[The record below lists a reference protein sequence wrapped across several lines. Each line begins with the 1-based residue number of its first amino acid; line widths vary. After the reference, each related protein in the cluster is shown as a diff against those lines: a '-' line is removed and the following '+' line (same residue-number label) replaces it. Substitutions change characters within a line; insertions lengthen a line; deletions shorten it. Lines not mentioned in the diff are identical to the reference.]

1 MAERARI
8 DAQNP
13 WPWLDPFTEEASA
26 YFNGRGDDIAE
37 LLRAVLAAPACVLF
51 GKSGL
56 GKTSLL
62 LAGLFPQLRQRQ
74 LLPVLV
80 RIAPAT
86 GHLSAQLLR
95 ALAEAL
101 RAAGEAWH
109 GDVLAGLPDDEVA
122 GLWEALHDRQRRLVD
137 ARGRRWRIA
146 FVLDQF
152 EEVFTLESDEAR
164 RRHLFE
170 ELGDLIQNRVPP
182 AVVQRLRGR
191 DELLDRIDLDAQD
204 YRVLLSLR
212 EDFLPELES
221 WSDLIPRLGTN
232 RVRLLPMSQEQA
244 LQAVERTG
252 GALID
257 HEGALR
263 IVDFLGR
270 QASSGAPG
278 TRRPARHI
286 EPALLSLVCSS
297 LNAER
302 LLASVPA
309 QQLDTSD
316 LESRGTRILET
327 FYDGALAALPDAVRD
342 PAARWIESELITP
355 DGTRRPYPVDALAP
369 ALAAALRTL
378 VARRLL
384 RIETGEHGDQVE
396 LVHDRLALVAAE
408 RALATRQRSAALE
421 RMQREKD
428 AAERAAARRQ
438 RWLAA
443 VLFVIAGVAMG
454 AAWWAYRE
462 SGAAEEARDKAE
474 QAAQNAAE
482 KAVRLEQALQ
492 AARDALASAKLA
504 AADAERNFDALLRTM
519 GETSDPKAL
528 EALAQGLAAVAEGL
542 DARQAERA
550 SQSLHNAMTM
560 TNDASARV
568 ALDRALAAV
577 PGNDPVPGPLDRPD
591 PARDAKA
598 PSAAGLLS
606 DAEHAFQRA
615 SQDAP
620 VQACP
625 PGKRRVVPHIAS
637 RDAQP
642 LLEVAIRSLRAAG
655 FEVRAEEVVPTD
667 RMPRQTDLRYFRRG
681 EQSGAD
687 AAAAALAPA
696 GLGRLV
702 PKYVAG
708 YEDSTTLRRCQY
720 ELWLVAPA
728 TGPPS

>member
-1 MAERARI
+1 MADRARI

-26 YFNGRGDDIAE
+26 YFNGRSDDIAE

-62 LAGLFPQLRQRQ
+62 LAGLFPQLRQRE

-80 RIAPAT
+80 RAVPGA
-86 GHLSAQLLR
+86 GSLSAQLLR

-101 RAAGEAWH
+101 RAAGEAWRT
-109 GDVLAGLPDDEVA
+109 DLLAGLPDDEVA
-122 GLWEALHDRQRRLVD
+122 ALWEALHDRERRLVD
-137 ARGRRWRIA
+137 AQGRRWRIV

-152 EEVFTLESDEAR
+152 EEVFTLEPDEAR
-164 RRHLFE
+164 RQRLFE
-170 ELGDLIQNRVPP
+170 ELGDLVQNRVPP
-182 AVVQRLRGR
+182 AVALRLHGR
-191 DELLDRIDLDAQD
+191 DELLDRIDLDTQD

-221 WSDLIPRLGTN
+221 WSDLIPRLGAN
-232 RVRLLPMSQEQA
+232 RVRLLPMSRQQA
-244 LQAVERTG
+244 LQAVEQTG
-252 GALID
+252 GALVD

-270 QASSGAPG
+270 QGSADAPG
-278 TRRPARHI
+278 SGRQARQI

-302 LLASVPA
+302 LASKVPA
-309 QQLDTSD
+309 PRLDTSD

-327 FYDGALAALPDAVRD
+327 FYDEALAALPAAAREA
-342 PAARWIESELITP
+342 AARWIESELITP
-355 DGTRRPYPVDALAP
+355 GGTRRPYPVGALEP
-369 ALAAALRTL
+369 ALATVLPTL

-438 RWLAA
+438 RRLAV
-443 VLFVIAGVAMG
+443 VLFVIAGAAIG
-454 AAWWAYRE
+454 AAWWAHRE
-462 SGAAEEARDKAE
+462 SGAAEQAAKNAADKAD
-474 QAAQNAAE
+474 
-482 KAVRLEQALQ
+482 RLEQALR
-492 AARDALASAKLA
+492 AARDALESAKLA
-504 AADAERNFDALLRTM
+504 AADAERNFDVLLRTL
-519 GETSDPKAL
+519 GETRDPKAL
-528 EALAQGLAAVAEGL
+528 EALAQGLAAVAGGL

-560 TNDASARV
+560 TQDAAARD

-577 PGNDPVPGPLDRPD
+577 PGNAPAPPGSPESPRDRTT
-591 PARDAKA
+591 A
-598 PSAAGLLS
+598 SASGLLS
-606 DAEHAFQRA
+606 DAERAYQRA
-615 SQDAP
+615 TQEPQA
-620 VQACP
+620 QACP
-625 PGKRRVVPHIAS
+625 PGQRRVVPHIAS
-637 RDAQP
+637 DDVRA
-642 LLEVAIRSLRAAG
+642 LLAAATRSLHAAG
-655 FEVRAEEVVPTD
+655 FEVPAEEVVPAA
-667 RMPRQTDLRYFRRG
+667 RMPRQSDLRYFRRA
-681 EQSGAD
+681 ERQGAD
-687 AAAAALAPA
+687 DAATALART
-696 GLGRLV
+696 GLGRPV

-708 YEDSTTLRRCQY
+708 YEDSKAVRPCHY
-720 ELWLVAPA
+720 ELWLVTPGASPK
-728 TGPPS
+728 S